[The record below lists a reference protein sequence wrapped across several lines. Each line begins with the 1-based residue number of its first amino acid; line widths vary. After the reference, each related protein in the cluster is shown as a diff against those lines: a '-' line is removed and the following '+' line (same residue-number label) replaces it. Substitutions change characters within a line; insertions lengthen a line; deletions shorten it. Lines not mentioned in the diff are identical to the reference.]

1 MVSSSQS
8 QGNIRFPV
16 RDYPSIRENFH
27 VIDSRSK
34 VKRDSTVADQK
45 VNAQKVTH
53 FWKILKILGPKI
65 RKIDQK
71 VTHFHEFSGT
81 QNVSLFD
88 HPLYII
94 IRLSYFCMAVLI
106 LYHVG
111 FMIYSILQ
119 QSLFTAQRRHI
130 ESERVVK

>member
-1 MVSSSQS
+1 M
-8 QGNIRFPV
+8 
-16 RDYPSIRENFH
+16 
-27 VIDSRSK
+27 
-34 VKRDSTVADQK
+34 ADQK

-88 HPLYII
+88 QPLYLYIDLNQP
-94 IRLSYFCMAVLI
+94 LSKIFFYAPPDRKI
-106 LYHVG
+106 LDPCPSVD
-111 FMIYSILQ
+111 
-119 QSLFTAQRRHI
+119 T
-130 ESERVVK
+130 VPPV